1 MRKMPLKAPESYDIS
16 YTAPPAIG
24 KKVFFKPQ
32 EKFSSYSAFDFTWKK
47 KKKKKVNH
55 ESVPRWESETRA
67 AGA

>member
-1 MRKMPLKAPESYDIS
+1 MPLKAPESYEIS

-24 KKVFFKPQ
+24 KKGFFKLQ
-32 EKFSSYSAFDFTWKK
+32 EKFSSYSAFDITWK